1 MASGRDKSGACFS
14 IQASSNWARSSI
26 TSELTPQRV
35 LADLFDSDDFP
46 GSVRDLDEAAKI
58 VVQRLIDSGFD
69 IKPWEPNR

>member
-1 MASGRDKSGACFS
+1 MNVSRFLLRAGGVKQGM
-14 IQASSNWARSSI
+14 
-26 TSELTPQRV
+26 SELTPRHV

-46 GSVRDLDEAAKI
+46 GSVRNLDEAAKI

>member
-1 MASGRDKSGACFS
+1 
-14 IQASSNWARSSI
+14 
-26 TSELTPQRV
+26 V

-46 GSVRDLDEAAKI
+46 GSVRNLDEAAKI